1 MSVPMIL
8 LPVFVQVGL
17 TFCLLV
23 AMALSRG
30 RAVKSGETK
39 LRDIAL
45 REQNG
50 PARATQIANCFANQ
64 FEVPV
69 LFYVLIALA
78 MPLRHADLI
87 IVMLSWVF
95 VVTRLVHAGVF
106 VTSNNVQAR
115 SRAWLSGV
123 LVLLVMWIYF
133 ALRIM
138 LPGL

>member
-45 REQNG
+45 REQNW
-50 PARATQIANCFANQ
+50 PARATQIANCFANTPVAPEPTDTPTEVDLDSALTL
-64 FEVPV
+64 FE
-69 LFYVLIALA
+69 
-78 MPLRHADLI
+78 
-87 IVMLSWVF
+87 
-95 VVTRLVHAGVF
+95 
-106 VTSNNVQAR
+106 
-115 SRAWLSGV
+115 
-123 LVLLVMWIYF
+123 
-133 ALRIM
+133 
-138 LPGL
+138 